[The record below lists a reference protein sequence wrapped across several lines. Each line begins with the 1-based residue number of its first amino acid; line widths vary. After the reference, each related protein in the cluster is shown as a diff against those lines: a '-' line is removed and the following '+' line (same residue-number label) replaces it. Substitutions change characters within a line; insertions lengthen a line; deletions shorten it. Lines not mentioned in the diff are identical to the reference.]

1 MGYNTTS
8 YIDTIQLRDAV
19 FFEDT
24 GYAIEQAAYQNNRPL
39 LGSEWMFNYT
49 GEGSGM
55 KHGKLNKQTT
65 IYGGKLYKTPKQFV
79 EQYGFHLQI
88 KCSPSLMRQQN
99 SQHKVFSPIK
109 CNIIITIPSLLEIY
123 KTDEW
128 DKFVVGRGSKNY
140 YENVSEY
147 ISYHID
153 MKKLKIMQWQNWTN
167 NDIREMLKQ
176 KVWPHDH
183 SHYLTAEDM
192 ELAQVDFCVNT
203 IDSDVS
209 TFYALLKHAGNYG
222 SKNMKL
228 YHNNTDLFDAEYTI
242 GNYKDRDAL
251 VVKTAGSISTKANGL
266 EFRRGSKSTQVV
278 KFYDYTRKARKYQYE
293 NSLPIYTTLKKK
305 DKINHLQK
313 YYGKSLKDIEAKQST
328 MRYEVSIRNIIGGNK
343 GVYKLYKKY
352 FPGIEERTITLQHLF
367 DKRYS
372 KVVGLVMR
380 KYLYDIFGDVII
392 EDKIEMGAKHMNKF
406 DVIKEEGFSKGLQI
420 MAILQLMDGDNG
432 LSMQELK
439 KKFVEIGVG
448 YESVRR
454 ITNMIKS
461 KGYASNWN
469 TDRIVA
475 MNVIKELYEEL
486 DKVK

>member
-1 MGYNTTS
+1 MGYKTTS

-19 FFEDT
+19 FFTDT
-24 GYAIEQAAYQNNRPL
+24 GYAIEQASYHNNRPMI
-39 LGSEWMFNYT
+39 GNEWLFNYT
-49 GEGSGM
+49 GGGSGM
-55 KHGKLNKQTT
+55 KYGKLNKQTT
-65 IYGGKLYKTPKQFV
+65 IYGGKLYKTPKEFV

-88 KCSPSLMRQQN
+88 KASPALMRQQQ
-99 SQHKVFSPIK
+99 SHHQVFSPIK
-109 CNIIITIPSLLEIY
+109 CSIIITIPSLLEIY
-123 KTDEW
+123 KSDEW
-128 DKFVVGRGSKNY
+128 DKFVVGKGGLDDEENISK
-140 YENVSEY
+140 Y
-147 ISYHID
+147 ISHHLD
-153 MKKLKIMQWQNWTN
+153 MKKLKIMKWKNWN
-167 NDIREMLKQ
+167 NKDIKDMLDG
-176 KVWPHDH
+176 KVFPQDN
-183 SHYLTAEDM
+183 SIFLSADMM

-209 TFYALLKHAGNYG
+209 TFYSLLKYSGNYG

-242 GNYKDRDAL
+242 GNYKDREAL

-266 EFRRGSKSTQVV
+266 EFRRGSKSSQVV
-278 KFYDYTRKARKYQYE
+278 KFYDYTRKARKYQFDNY
-293 NSLPIYTTLKKK
+293 LPIYTNKKK
-305 DKINHLQK
+305 ADKIEHIQK
-313 YYGKSLKDIEAKQST
+313 YYGKTLKEIENKQST

-343 GVYKLYKKY
+343 GVQNLYKKY
-352 FPGIEERTITLQHLF
+352 FPTIEEKTITLQHLF
-367 DKRYS
+367 NKRYS
-372 KVVGLVMR
+372 KVVGIIMR
-380 KYLYDIFGDVII
+380 KYLYDIFGDVIT
-392 EDKIEMGAKHMNKF
+392 EDIKEIGAKHMNKF
-406 DVIKEEGFSKGLQI
+406 DLIKEEGFSKGLQI

>member
-1 MGYNTTS
+1 MGYKTTS
-8 YIDTIQLRDAV
+8 YIDTIQLREAV
-19 FFEDT
+19 FFTDT
-24 GYAIEQAAYQNNRPL
+24 AYAIELASYRNNQDDWGNAL
-39 LGSEWMFNYT
+39 MFDYT
-49 GEGSGM
+49 GGGVST
-55 KHGKLNKQTT
+55 KLGKLNKQTT

-88 KCSPSLMRQQN
+88 KASPSLMRQQQ
-99 SQHKVFSPIK
+99 SEHKVFTPIK
-109 CNIIITIPSLLEIY
+109 CNLMITIPSLLEIY
-123 KTDEW
+123 KSNEW
-128 DKFVVGRGSKNY
+128 EKFMVGRGGLDDVD
-140 YENVSEY
+140 NVSKY
-147 ISYHID
+147 ISSHLD
-153 MKKLKIMQWQNWTN
+153 MAKLNIMIWQNWN
-167 NDIREMLKQ
+167 NKDIKEMLDGKIRW
-176 KVWPHDH
+176 KDT
-183 SHYLTAEDM
+183 SSFCTADKM

-209 TFYALLKHAGNYG
+209 TFYNLLKHAGNYG

-242 GNYKDRDAL
+242 GNYKDREAL

-266 EFRRGSKSTQVV
+266 EFRRGSKSSQIV
-278 KFYDYTRKARKYQYE
+278 KFYDYTRKARKYQFDNY
-293 NSLPIYTTLKKK
+293 LPIYTSRNSKE
-305 DKINHLQK
+305 KIEHLQK
-313 YYGKSLKDIEAKQST
+313 YYGKTLKDIENKKAT

-343 GVYKLYKKY
+343 GVYKLYKQY
-352 FPGIEERTITLQHLF
+352 FPTIEEKTITLHHLF
-367 DKRYS
+367 DRQYS
-372 KVVGLVMR
+372 RVVGKVMR
-380 KYLYDIFGDVII
+380 KYLYDIFGDVIT
-392 EDKIEMGAKHMNKF
+392 EDKKAIGVKHMDRF
-406 DVIKEEGFSKGLQI
+406 DLIKEEGFSKGLQI

-432 LSMQELK
+432 IGLQELK
-439 KKFVEIGVG
+439 KKFVEMGVS